1 MKGINYRHETPD
13 PHRLM
18 VNISDKINLKKR
30 DKAIALSNH
39 SVYYIRKNIKKSYR
53 KN

>member
-13 PHRLM
+13 PHRLI
-18 VNISDKINLKKR
+18 VNLSDKINLKKS

-53 KN
+53 KK